1 MIDAVPT
8 CQPSLASVPS
18 PPCRTSRPH
27 PIPGAQ
33 DHFRFLPGFLP
44 PRAELERARAAR
56 HRRPQ
61 STASARTSL
70 DSSRPELPHHPLHLP
85 RPSPELFP
93 GRVGRNPNPTVGRH
107 WSQPELRLPRVNP
120 LLRPSSAQIDPKN
133 GFVVSHSSSPSSFPS
148 PSSAA
153 AGGTPP
159 LAPWP
164 PLLLPP
170 HAAGRAR
177 AAQSRAAARA
187 DAPRPRWS
195 LLRTAAPPPGLALA
209 GTAVPPPRHPC
220 PRAAVVALP
229 CRRRPRASWAA
240 PARASAQP
248 RLPCP
253 LRVGPPAPP
262 RWPAGPS
269 RRRARSAHRR
279 RAWTGKR
286 QSRAGE
292 SAPPPLSLCFY
303 GVWGPRVRI
312 LG

>member
-1 MIDAVPT
+1 MTRDMPSSTPCPRAGHPRRPCHRHLVVPHDLIPFRAPKT
-8 CQPSLASVPS
+8 NFASS
-18 PPCRTSRPH
+18 P
-27 PIPGAQ
+27 G
-33 DHFRFLPGFLP
+33 LLP

-61 STASARTSL
+61 SAASARTSL

-120 LLRPSSAQIDPKN
+120 LLRPPSAQIDPKN

-153 AGGTPP
+153 VGGTPP
-159 LAPWP
+159 RAPWP

-195 LLRTAAPPPGLALA
+195 LLRTAAPPSGLALA
-209 GTAVPPPRHPC
+209 GTTAPPPRHPC
-220 PRAAVVALP
+220 PRAAAAPGPCATALCLEPPP
-229 CRRRPRASWAA
+229 CAGRARAGSCAWARPRRPAGRPAPATAARARRTAGGRGRASG
-240 PARASAQP
+240 RA
-248 RLPCP
+248 
-253 LRVGPPAPP
+253 
-262 RWPAGPS
+262 
-269 RRRARSAHRR
+269 
-279 RAWTGKR
+279 
-286 QSRAGE
+286 E
-292 SAPPPLSLCFY
+292 
-303 GVWGPRVRI
+303 
-312 LG
+312 